1 VIGLAAQLA
10 ELTQSSAIA
19 RLLEDACHVVV
30 VLSGA
35 VWLSPLSPKS
45 PLRGTHLHVGSGSS
59 DANNIPVAN
68 ESADLSIFG
77 PTPHEPW

>member
-35 VWLSPLSPKS
+35 VWLSPPLTKISSTRDSPACR
-45 PLRGTHLHVGSGSS
+45 LR
-59 DANNIPVAN
+59 
-68 ESADLSIFG
+68 
-77 PTPHEPW
+77 